1 MKTAARGQDPP
12 GIRAAMHPGWAAPLR
27 VAPGANSSAIPLS
40 PLLAGSAPHRSRC
53 PGGLVH
59 ALLGE
64 SIRRRRSSKDN
75 GRPRKVKPRRV
86 ALPAWK
92 PGARRRR
99 ALKWPSWK
107 PNWGWRPDWERKWKW
122 KPGGERKMK
131 RKRKPPRGDLKWRPG
146 TPALFLILAAIGLGS
161 GYIVSTTWL
170 FPSPEPPPAPQGVP
184 DLRGSPLVG
193 ALALL
198 ADSGLTAGRVDSIR
212 HPLAP
217 AGSVIGQSPL
227 PGRTALPGAE
237 VRVTMSMGPEIR
249 SVPDVTRLH
258 GERAAATLEAGGFLV
273 QVDTVESQS
282 PAGRIVA
289 IEPPPGT
296 ETTMPGSVLLQVSQ
310 GPPTFP
316 MPSLLGFGELEARSL
331 LAALGLTVSEI
342 DRRYSIMNVNRVFG
356 QNPAPNA
363 DVGAGT
369 RVRLI
374 VGQSMG
380 WTLYEPSSGVL
391 PGHSERSRGA
401 RGGRRG
407 EN

>member
-1 MKTAARGQDPP
+1 MK
-12 GIRAAMHPGWAAPLR
+12 I
-27 VAPGANSSAIPLS
+27 
-40 PLLAGSAPHRSRC
+40 
-53 PGGLVH
+53 
-59 ALLGE
+59 GE

-75 GRPRKVKPRRV
+75 GRPRREKPRRV

-92 PGARRRR
+92 LTR
-99 ALKWPSWK
+99 
-107 PNWGWRPDWERKWKW
+107 GWRPNREGKRERQ
-122 KPGGERKMK
+122 
-131 RKRKPPRGDLKWRPG
+131 PRLGDLKRRPG
-146 TPALFLILAAIGLGS
+146 TPVLALILAAIGLGS
-161 GYIVSTTWL
+161 GYFVSTTWL

-184 DLRGSPLVG
+184 DLRGSPLAG
-193 ALALL
+193 AMALL

-217 AGSVIGQSPL
+217 AGSVIGQNPL

-237 VRVTMSMGPEIR
+237 VHVTMSMGPEIR
-249 SVPDVTRLH
+249 SVPDVTRLR

-273 QVDTVESQS
+273 QVDTVESQA

-289 IEPPPGT
+289 IDPPPGT
-296 ETTMPGSVLLQVSQ
+296 ETTMPGSVRLQVSQ

-342 DRRYSIMNVNRVFG
+342 DRRYSILNVNRVFG
-356 QNPAPNA
+356 QNPAPSAN
-363 DVGAGT
+363 VGAGT

-380 WTLYEPSSGVL
+380 WTLYEPSSGAF
-391 PGHSERSRGA
+391 PAHSEHSRTVPGS
-401 RGGRRG
+401 RRVG
-407 EN
+407 N